1 MSRCLYC
8 YEMLDNEIDY
18 HEKCSRLFFG
28 TKIPPTIDYTLA
40 DIHKLGKNVITNS
53 ITVPGVQTKL
63 SLNLE
68 KVQQNADKLTIV
80 GLWGNYILKPQSQD
94 YKELPENEDL
104 TMHLAS
110 IFKLNVVEHS
120 LVRLQDKSLAYIT
133 KRIDRINNT
142 KIHMEDMCQLTER
155 LTEDKYKG
163 SLEQIDRVIK
173 KYSTNPMFDT
183 VLFFESVLFSF
194 LNGNADMHLKNYSL
208 IQQDK
213 QTKLTPFYDLVSTRL
228 VISEKLDSE
237 EFALTIGGKKKKI
250 SLSIIMEFGEII
262 GMNEKQIKNVLNNFQ
277 TNLPNAMNFIDK
289 SFLSELKKKEYQK
302 LLLDRAKR
310 INIL

>member
-28 TKIPPTIDYTLA
+28 TKMPPTIDYTLA
-40 DIHKLGKNVITNS
+40 DIHKLGKNVIANS
-53 ITVPGVQTKL
+53 VTVPGVQTKL
-63 SLNLE
+63 SMNLE

-80 GLWGNYILKPQSQD
+80 GLWANYILKPQSQD

-120 LVRLQDKSLAYIT
+120 LIRLRDKSLAYIT

-173 KYSTNPMFDT
+173 KYSNNPMFDT

-194 LNGNADMHLKNYSL
+194 LTGNADMHLKNYSL

-228 VISEKLDSE
+228 VISDKLDSE

-250 SLSIIMEFGEII
+250 SLAIIMEFGKTI
-262 GMNEKQIKNVLNNFQ
+262 GMNEKQIENVLNNFQ
-277 TNLPNAMNFIDK
+277 TNIPNAINFIDK
-289 SFLSELKKKEYQK
+289 SFLSEIKKKEYQK

>member
-8 YEMLDNEIDY
+8 YEILDNEIDY

-40 DIHKLGKNVITNS
+40 DIHKLGKNVIANS
-53 ITVPGVQTKL
+53 VTVPGVQTKL
-63 SLNLE
+63 SMNLE

-80 GLWGNYILKPQSQD
+80 ALWGNYILKPQSQD

-120 LVRLQDKSLAYIT
+120 LVRLQDGSLAYIT
-133 KRIDRINNT
+133 KRIDRVKNT

-173 KYSTNPMFDT
+173 KYSNNPMFDT

-194 LNGNADMHLKNYSL
+194 LTGNADMHLKNYSL
-208 IQQDK
+208 IHQEG

-250 SLSIIMEFGEII
+250 TLEIIMEFGKNI
-262 GMNEKQIKNVLNNFQ
+262 GMNEKQIEEVETL
-277 TNLPNAMNFIDK
+277 IDK
-289 SFLSELKKKEYQK
+289 IEDDDDVQAVFT
-302 LLLDRAKR
+302 
-310 INIL
+310 NIA

>member
-28 TKIPPTIDYTLA
+28 TRKPPTIDYTLD
-40 DIHKLGKNVITNS
+40 DIHKLGKNVIAKS
-53 ITVPGVQTKL
+53 VTVPGVQTKL
-63 SLNLE
+63 SMNLE
-68 KVQQNADKLTIV
+68 KVQKKADKLTIV

-94 YKELPENEDL
+94 YKELPENENL

-173 KYSTNPMFDT
+173 KHSNNPMFDT

-194 LNGNADMHLKNYSL
+194 LTGNADMHLKNYSL
-208 IQQDK
+208 IHQDG

-250 SLSIIMEFGEII
+250 SLAIIMEFGKTI
-262 GMNEKQIKNVLNNFQ
+262 GMNEKQIENVLNNFQ
-277 TNLPNAMNFIDK
+277 TNIPNAINFIDK
-289 SFLSELKKKEYQK
+289 SFLSETKKKEYQK